1 MRSNSFYLTRL
12 KQQTLMHRGVGCV
25 IITFFFFPLM
35 VLLMLWKCFEAL
47 IRLYLASLTPGL
59 CSPLVNLQVA

>member
-1 MRSNSFYLTRL
+1 MMRSNSFYLTQL
-12 KQQTLMHRGVGCV
+12 KQQTLMHKGVGCV
-25 IITFFFFPLM
+25 IITFFFPLM